1 MILHAENITEVI
13 QQLEAVVEQSIIE
26 SDAHGIFAATYL
38 QMTRRVSLGID
49 AGLFDDGERMDRFDT
64 LFANRYFTALSQ
76 RREGEKPCQSWQVVF
91 EGAEEV
97 DNIALQHMLLGV
109 NAHICFDLPIAAA
122 DIAPGAIED
131 LRDDFERINTIIS
144 VLLDEAQEVLNESS
158 RGMKRIDRMGG
169 DVDEWLALVSLQKM
183 RARAWSEAQVL
194 AGLSL
199 ECRKKAEQT
208 SDRNT
213 ANLGRLIARPPRI
226 LQSII
231 NLIRLGEQGKTAA
244 IITGLADIEADI
256 SCLEC

>member
-1 MILHAENITEVI
+1 MGLPRASFYFIFFLFFSVIWGRTWTTKTGSKSNGELFEVLGDRIGLLIKGREYHFSLSRFI
-13 QQLEAVVEQSIIE
+13 Q
-26 SDAHGIFAATYL
+26 SDQEYVRNWKKV
-38 QMTRRVSLGID
+38 TRCPVCSKSLGSRTID
-49 AGLFDDGERMDRFDT
+49 AG
-64 LFANRYFTALSQ
+64 
-76 RREGEKPCQSWQVVF
+76 
-91 EGAEEV
+91 
-97 DNIALQHMLLGV
+97 GV
-109 NAHICFDLPIAAA
+109 NAHISFDLPIAAA
-122 DIAPGAIED
+122 DTAPGAIED

-144 VLLDEAQEVLNESS
+144 VLLDEAQEVINESS
-158 RGMKRIDRMGG
+158 RGMRRIDRMGG

-194 AGLSL
+194 AGLSS

-231 NLIRLGEQGKTAA
+231 DLIRLGEQGKTAA